1 MEPVFAGVFSS
12 NEKWY
17 SGFPV
22 PAFVSSAT
30 MDEASKNKI
39 PKKTATPMILPHL
52 SPDISNFMYL
62 YLH

>member
-1 MEPVFAGVFSS
+1 
-12 NEKWY
+12 
-17 SGFPV
+17 
-22 PAFVSSAT
+22 

-39 PKKTATPMILPHL
+39 PKKAAMPMILPHL